1 MRGSIAI
8 VISMVNSGIV
18 AGIVDW
24 LGSLARAKMKASSSK
39 DWFGTIGQTTRFLS
53 KLFIDGGIV

>member
-24 LGSLARAKMKASSSK
+24 LGSHAHAKMKASSSK
-39 DWFGTIGQTTRFLS
+39 DWFGTIGQTPRFLS
-53 KLFIDGGIV
+53 MLFIDGGIV